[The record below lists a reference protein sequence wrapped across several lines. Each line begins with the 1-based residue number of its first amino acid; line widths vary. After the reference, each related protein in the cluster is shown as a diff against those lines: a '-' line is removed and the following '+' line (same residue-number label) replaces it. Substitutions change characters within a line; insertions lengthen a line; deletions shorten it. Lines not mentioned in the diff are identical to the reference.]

1 MTLAILTIQVACE
14 LDVIASR
21 HRARQIA
28 AICGFSQQDQA
39 RVATAVSEIARNAVD
54 YAQGAKVRFSL
65 ASSGG
70 SQTMVVSIEDDGPG
84 IGELDAIL
92 ARTAQSQP
100 GGGGGI
106 FAARRFMDQC
116 DIASGSGGTTVV
128 LSKALPHT
136 SARLT
141 AGAIEQAM
149 SGLHTLPSNVALSEA
164 HHQNRELTDALAAL
178 QARQDELVEVSRR
191 LEETNNQVEALNLLL
206 SKNAESLMLA
216 DRRKNEFLSMLSH
229 ELRGP
234 LSAAS
239 MAAHLIE
246 KNPAAAD
253 QSVNL
258 SQLINRQVSH
268 MSRLVEDL
276 LDVSRVGRGLVSIE
290 KTAVDLRDV
299 VEAASEQ
306 IMPAARRKGH
316 QVNLVLP
323 GFPCIVEGDR
333 TRLIQV
339 IGNLLGNAIRYT
351 DDGGKIDVVMQ
362 VRDAVLTVRV
372 TDNGIGIS
380 DQLMP
385 HLFDLYVQGEIPTDH
400 KNGGLGLGLALVKS
414 LMELH
419 DGSVTA
425 SSEGVARGSSF
436 EISLAL
442 AEPVRQQAF
451 A

>member
-1 MTLAILTIQVACE
+1 MTLAILTIQVGCE

-21 HRARQIA
+21 QRARQIA
-28 AICGFSQQDQA
+28 AVCGFSLQDQA

-54 YAQGAKVRFSL
+54 YARAAKVRFSL
-65 ASSGG
+65 INSAG
-70 SQTMVVSIEDDGPG
+70 SQAMVVSIEDDGPG
-84 IGELDAIL
+84 IEQLDAIL
-92 ARTAQSQP
+92 ARTARSQP

-106 FAARRFMDQC
+106 YAARRFMDQC
-116 DIASGSGGTTVV
+116 DIASSPDGTTVV
-128 LSKALPHT
+128 LSKALPPT
-136 SARLT
+136 SPLLT
-141 AGAIEQAM
+141 PGVIEQAM
-149 SGLHTLPSNVALSEA
+149 SGLRSLPSNVALSEA

-191 LEETNNQVEALNLLL
+191 LEETNSKVEALNLRL
-206 SKNAESLMLA
+206 SENADSLILA

-239 MAAHLIE
+239 MAAQMIE
-246 KNPAAAD
+246 KNPASAD
-253 QSVNL
+253 QSLNL
-258 SQLINRQVSH
+258 SQLINRQIGH

-276 LDVSRVGRGLVSIE
+276 LDVSRVSRGLVSIE
-290 KTAVDLRDV
+290 KSAVDLRDV
-299 VEAASEQ
+299 VQAASEQ
-306 IMPAARRKGH
+306 LMPAARRKGH

-323 GFPCIVEGDR
+323 DFPCMVEGDR

-339 IGNLLGNAIRYT
+339 FGNLLGNAIRYT
-351 DDGGKIDVVMQ
+351 ADGGKIDVVMQ
-362 VRDAVLTVRV
+362 VRNALLTVRV

-380 DQLMP
+380 HQLMP

-425 SSEGVARGSSF
+425 SSDGEARGSTF
-436 EISLAL
+436 EISLSL
-442 AEPVRQQAF
+442 AQPARQQAV